1 MLLKHRRAALFA
13 TAAANL
19 IISVPAFAQADDA
32 IIVTARRIEE
42 RLQDVP
48 ISVAVVSQEQIARS
62 NIIGADDLARVVP
75 GLNVDSRYTSETN
88 AFSIRGFSQ
97 ALRTAS
103 SVGTFFADVVAPRG
117 GAGAFPGG
125 DGAGPGSLFDL
136 QNVQVLKGPQGT
148 LFGRNTT
155 GGSVILT
162 PRKPTDNFEGY
173 LEGSYGN
180 YDMFRVQGVVNLPL
194 ASWARLRL
202 GVDRLTREGY
212 LHNGGPGPKRFN
224 DVDYT
229 AYRGS
234 LVLDVSPDI
243 ENYTIVSYLKSDHVG
258 AVPQM
263 YRANPFTFFGG
274 LAGPEVSRV
283 LASKD
288 PYYVEQSLLNPRSLT
303 KQFQVINTTKWQLS
317 DDLTVKNILSYATF
331 RQGLRQSVFAFN
343 FAIPANFPLPN
354 ASTATFPS
362 PSAFNPK
369 GFYGNNQ
376 NTFVEEFQVQGRA
389 ADGKLDFQGGLY
401 YEHST
406 PGAQTQN
413 YSIAVGAICQNTAPF
428 VDLAS
433 LRCLNSTTAGLFRL
447 PATVSVN
454 SYSIEYINMAA
465 YAQATYALTDQF
477 KLTGGLRYTYDRT
490 RGSSS
495 SPQGVFLADPANPGA
510 LYVPAVLQ
518 GCQVTHA
525 GAPNCTIGPDRLR
538 SSSKRPTWT
547 LNATYNF
554 TPDMMVYATYARG
567 YRQGSSAPAAV
578 GAVEKFGP
586 ETVDNFE
593 LGTKTSFRGAVS
605 GHFNLTGFYSK
616 LKDAQ
621 LQVGAQCTRT
631 PAQGGCPAGTS
642 ATSIFNAGK
651 ARIWGLEADG
661 SVRPADFFR
670 IDFAGAYIN
679 SKLQSQEID
688 LSLIAQNFDNILF
701 TTKVGDP
708 LPFTPKYSGNISATV
723 TLPVDESL
731 GKIELTAAFRYTSA
745 FGTSASDTNTKAAA
759 GILATAVLSP
769 TCDATCVATRTAQA
783 NLIAATPVDRP
794 NAVKQLDL
802 NFDWRDIGGAPI
814 DFSIFAS
821 NVTKQTTYT
830 LIQPLFGSFGFDLRY
845 LGQPRMYG
853 ARLRVR
859 FGGND

>member
-1 MLLKHRRAALFA
+1 MRFNRRKSALYA
-13 TAAANL
+13 TAAFNFILAGQ
-19 IISVPAFAQADDA
+19 AFAQSADDT
-32 IIVTARRIEE
+32 IIVTARRVEE

-48 ISVAVVSQEQIARS
+48 ISVAVVNQEQLSRA
-62 NIIGADDLARVVP
+62 NIVGADDLAKVVP
-75 GLNVDSRYTSETN
+75 GLNVESRYSSETN
-88 AFSIRGFSQ
+88 SFSIRGFSQ

-155 GGSVILT
+155 GGSVLLT
-162 PRKPTDNFEGY
+162 PRKPTDSFEGY

-180 YDMFRVQGVVNLPL
+180 YEMFRIQGVVNLPL

-202 GVDRLTREGY
+202 GVDRQSRNGY
-212 LHNGGPGPKRFN
+212 LHNAGPGPKRFN

-229 AYRGS
+229 ALRGS
-234 LVLDVSPDI
+234 LVLDVTPDI
-243 ENYTIVSYLKSDHVG
+243 ENYTIVSYLNSDHVG
-258 AVPQM
+258 SVPQL
-263 YRANPFTFFGG
+263 YRANTATFFGG
-274 LAGPEVSRV
+274 LAAPQVART
-283 LASKD
+283 LASGD

-303 KQFQVINTTKWQLS
+303 KQFQAINTTRWQLS
-317 DDLTVKNILSYATF
+317 DNLAIKNILSYATF

-343 FAIPANFPLPN
+343 FAVPATFPIPG
-354 ASTATFPS
+354 ASTANFPS

-376 NTFVEEFQVQGRA
+376 NTFVEEFQVQGKA

-413 YSIAVGAICQNTAPF
+413 YSIAVGAICQSVPF
-428 VDLAS
+428 EDLAS
-433 LRCLNSTTAGLFRL
+433 LRCLNATTAGLLRL

-454 SYSIEYINMAA
+454 SYAIEYINMAA

-477 KLTGGLRYTYDRT
+477 KLTGGIRYTYDRT
-490 RGSSS
+490 RGTSS
-495 SPQGVFLADPANPGA
+495 SPQGRFLADAANPANI
-510 LYVPAVLQ
+510 YVPGVLS

-525 GAPNCTIGPDRLR
+525 ASPTCTIGSDRLR

-547 LNATYNF
+547 LNATYNL
-554 TPDMMVYATYARG
+554 TPDAMVYGSYARG
-567 YRQGSSAPAAV
+567 YRQGSAAPAAV
-578 GAVEKFGP
+578 GAVEVFGP

-593 LGTKTSFRGAVS
+593 LGVKTSFRGAVS

-651 ARIWGLEADG
+651 ARIWGIEFDG
-661 SVRPADFFR
+661 SLRPADFFR
-670 IDFAGAYIN
+670 LDFSGAYIN
-679 SKLQSQEID
+679 SKLQSQEVD
-688 LSLIAQNFDNILF
+688 LSEISQNFDNILF

-708 LPFTPKYSGNISATV
+708 LPLTPKFAGNVSGTV
-723 TLPVDESL
+723 TLPVEESL
-731 GKIELTAAFRYTSA
+731 GKIELTAMYRYASE
-745 FGTSASDTNTKAAA
+745 FGTSASDTNSKV
-759 GILATAVLSP
+759 GLPNI
-769 TCDATCVATRTAQA
+769 
-783 NLIAATPVDRP
+783 PVDKAS
-794 NAVKQLDL
+794 AVKQLDL
-802 NFDWRDIGGAPI
+802 NFDWRNVGGAPI

-821 NVTKQTTYT
+821 NVTKQVTYT
-830 LIQPLFGSFGFDLRY
+830 LIQPLYASFGFDLRY

-853 ARLRVR
+853 VRLKVR
-859 FGGND
+859 FGEND